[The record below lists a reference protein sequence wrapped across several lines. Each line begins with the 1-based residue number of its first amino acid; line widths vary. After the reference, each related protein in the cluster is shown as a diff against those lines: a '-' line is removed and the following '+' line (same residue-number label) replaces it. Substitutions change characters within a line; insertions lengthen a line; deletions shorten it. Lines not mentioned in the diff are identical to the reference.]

1 MNSNE
6 QIINDF
12 IAAWARLDANA
23 VTEFFTDDAVYHNI
37 PMKVVTGKE
46 NIRKAIPKFMR
57 DVKQLNFEII
67 HQLAAGNLVMNERL
81 DHSEME
87 NGKKFSLPVF
97 GVFELEGGKIKA
109 WRDYFDMETFT
120 KAMAA

>member
-12 IAAWARLDANA
+12 IAAWARLDADA

-37 PMKVVTGKE
+37 PMAPVKGKE
-46 NIRKAIPKFMR
+46 NIRKEIPKFMR
-57 DVKQLNFEII
+57 GTTSLNFEVR
-67 HQLAAGNLVMNERL
+67 HQVAAGNLVMNERL
-81 DHSEME
+81 DHATVK
-87 NGKKFSLPVF
+87 GKSFSLPVF

-109 WRDYFDMETFT
+109 WRDYFDLETFT
-120 KAMAA
+120 KALAA